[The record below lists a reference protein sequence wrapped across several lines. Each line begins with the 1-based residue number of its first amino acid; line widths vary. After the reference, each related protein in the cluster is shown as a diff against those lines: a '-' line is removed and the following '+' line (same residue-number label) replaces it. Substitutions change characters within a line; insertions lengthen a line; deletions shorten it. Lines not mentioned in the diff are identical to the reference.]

1 MPSLDLIAISIGNT
15 RTHIGLFRN
24 DELDQ
29 SVDIDGND
37 RAKIVELVTEHWKAC
52 SESEKRAVAMASVN
66 EGMARELRSV
76 IEDQLGEEV
85 YELGT
90 DLPVPIGLAL
100 DPEATPGV
108 DRLLC
113 AAASWDL
120 LKQACVVINA
130 GTAVTVDFV
139 DGEGVFHGGVIAPG
153 VQMQLDALHAGTDA
167 LPQLNFSKP
176 EGEPFG
182 RNTAS
187 AMQRGVYHGVRGL
200 AWRMVEEFALA
211 YEAFPL
217 VVATGGNA
225 SDLFSGDELVN
236 RLIPEL
242 ELRGILASAKLALSE
257 PVDTEE

>member
-1 MPSLDLIAISIGNT
+1 MSSLDLIAISVGNT

-29 SVDIDGND
+29 TADITSTD
-37 RAKIVELVTEHWKAC
+37 RAKIVELVTEYWKAC
-52 SESEKRAVAMASVN
+52 AESEKRAVAMASVN
-66 EGMARELRSV
+66 EMEARELRSV
-76 IEDQLGEEV
+76 IEDQLGDEV
-85 YELGT
+85 YEVGS
-90 DLPVPIGLAL
+90 DIPVPIGLAL

-130 GTAVTVDFV
+130 GTAVSIDFI
-139 DGEGVFHGGVIAPG
+139 DGEGVFHGGVIGPG
-153 VQMQLDALHAGTDA
+153 VQMQLEAMHTGTDA
-167 LPQLNFSKP
+167 LPQLNFAKP
-176 EGEPFG
+176 DGEPFG

-217 VVATGGNA
+217 VIATGGNA
-225 SDLFSGDELVN
+225 TDLFKDDELVN

-242 ELRGILASAKLALSE
+242 ELRGIAVSTKLALTE
-257 PVDTEE
+257 PVDAEE

>member
-1 MPSLDLIAISIGNT
+1 MSSLDLIAISVGNT
-15 RTHIGLFRN
+15 RTHVGLFRN
-24 DELDQ
+24 DELEQ
-29 SVDIDGND
+29 AADIEGAD
-37 RAKIVELVTEHWKAC
+37 RAKIVELVTDYWKSCA
-52 SESEKRAVAMASVN
+52 ESEKRAVAMASVN
-66 EGMARELRSV
+66 EVVARELRSV
-76 IEDQLGEEV
+76 IEDQLGDEV
-85 YELGT
+85 YEVGS
-90 DLPVPIGLAL
+90 DIPVPIGLAL

-130 GTAVTVDFV
+130 GTAVSIDFV

-153 VQMQLDALHAGTDA
+153 VQMQLDAMHVGTDA
-167 LPQLNFSKP
+167 LPQLTFAKP
-176 EGEPFG
+176 DAEPFG

-200 AWRMVEEFALA
+200 AWRMVEEYART

-225 SDLFSGDELVN
+225 PDLFKDDELVN

-242 ELRGILASAKLALSE
+242 ELRGIAVSAKMALAE
-257 PVDTEE
+257 PIDAEE

>member
-1 MPSLDLIAISIGNT
+1 MSSLDLIAISVGNT
-15 RTHIGLFRN
+15 RTHIGLFRK
-24 DELDQ
+24 DELEQ
-29 SVDIDGND
+29 SLDIEGND
-37 RAKIVELVTEHWKAC
+37 RAKIVEAVTEFWKSCA
-52 SESEKRAVAMASVN
+52 ESEKRAVAMASVN
-66 EGMARELRSV
+66 EQRAGELRSV

-153 VQMQLDALHAGTDA
+153 LQMQLDAMHEGTDA
-167 LPQLNFSKP
+167 LPHLAFSRP
-176 EGEPFG
+176 DGEPFG

-187 AMQRGVYHGVRGL
+187 AMQRGVYHGIRGL
-200 AWRMVEEFALA
+200 AWRMVEEYARN

-225 SDLFSGDELVN
+225 AELFSDDELVN
-236 RLIPEL
+236 RLIPDL
-242 ELRGILASAKLALSE
+242 ELRGISVAAKLALAE
-257 PVDTEE
+257 AIDAEE

>member
-1 MPSLDLIAISIGNT
+1 MSALDLIAISVGNT
-15 RTHIGLFRN
+15 RTHVGLFCN
-24 DELDQ
+24 DELDKGI
-29 SVDIDGND
+29 DIEGSD
-37 RAKIVELVTEHWKAC
+37 RAKIVEVVTEYWKSC

-66 EGMARELRSV
+66 EVVARELRSV
-76 IEDQLGEEV
+76 IEDQLGDEV
-85 YELGT
+85 YEVGS
-90 DLPVPIGLAL
+90 DIPVPIGLAL

-130 GTAVTVDFV
+130 GTAVSIDFI

-153 VQMQLDALHAGTDA
+153 LQMQLDALHTGTDA

-176 EGEPFG
+176 DGEPFG

-200 AWRMVEEFALA
+200 AWRMVEEYARA

-217 VVATGGNA
+217 VIATGGNA
-225 SDLFSGDELVN
+225 PDLFKGDELIN

-242 ELRGILASAKLALSE
+242 ELRGIAVSARMALAEAIDSDE
-257 PVDTEE
+257 